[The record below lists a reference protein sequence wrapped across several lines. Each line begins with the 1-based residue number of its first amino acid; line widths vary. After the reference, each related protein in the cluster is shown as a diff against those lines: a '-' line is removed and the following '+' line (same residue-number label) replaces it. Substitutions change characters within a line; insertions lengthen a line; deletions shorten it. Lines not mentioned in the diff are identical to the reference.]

1 MKEINKD
8 SSKIKFIQG
17 LSTEDYSLYYTY
29 NKIDEVQE
37 VIRGHYG
44 LPSKDT
50 PKAIQVSGVDGIL
63 FMTKN
68 SGILADYICKEND
81 GKFELY
87 EMSLKAYNEYERYM
101 SDLMV
106 A

>member
-1 MKEINKD
+1 MKTIDSNKV
-8 SSKIKFIQG
+8 KFIKG
-17 LSTEDYSLYYTY
+17 LSTENYSLYCTY
-29 NKIDEVQE
+29 NRIDEVQE

-50 PKAIQVSGVDGIL
+50 PKAVKVSGIDGIL

-68 SGILADYICKEND
+68 SGILVDYICKEND

-87 EMSLKAYNEYERYM
+87 EMNLKTYNEYERYM
-101 SDLMV
+101 SNLM
-106 A
+106 AA

>member
-8 SSKIKFIQG
+8 FNKIKFIQG

-29 NKIDEVQE
+29 NRIDEVQE

-44 LPSKDT
+44 LPLKDT
-50 PKAIQVSGVDGIL
+50 PKAIKVSSIDGIL
-63 FMTKN
+63 FITKN

-101 SDLMV
+101 I
-106 A
+106 

>member
-1 MKEINKD
+1 MKAVNKD
-8 SSKIKFIQG
+8 SSKVKFIKR

-29 NKIDEVQE
+29 NRIDEVQE

-50 PKAIQVSGVDGIL
+50 PKAIKVSGVDGIL

-68 SGILADYICKEND
+68 SGILIDYLCKEND

-87 EMSLKAYNEYERYM
+87 EISLNAYNAYERYM
-101 SDLMV
+101 SDLM
-106 A
+106 AA

>member
-1 MKEINKD
+1 MKTIDSNKA
-8 SSKIKFIQG
+8 KFIKG
-17 LSTEDYSLYYTY
+17 LSTENYSLYYTY
-29 NKIDEVQE
+29 NRMDEVQE

-44 LPSKDT
+44 LSSKDT
-50 PKAIQVSGVDGIL
+50 PKAIKVSGIDGFL

-68 SGILADYICKEND
+68 SGILVDYICKEND

-87 EMSLKAYNEYERYM
+87 EMNLKTYNEYERYM
-101 SDLMV
+101 SDLME

>member
-1 MKEINKD
+1 MKVTKKD
-8 SSKIKFIQG
+8 SNKMKFIKG

-29 NKIDEVQE
+29 NRIDEVQE

-50 PKAIQVSGVDGIL
+50 PKAVKVSGIDGIL
-63 FMTKN
+63 FMTKS
-68 SGILADYICKEND
+68 SGILVDYLCKEND

-87 EMSLKAYNEYERYM
+87 EMSLKAYNGYERYM

>member
-1 MKEINKD
+1 MKERNKD

-29 NKIDEVQE
+29 NRIDEVQE

-50 PKAIQVSGVDGIL
+50 PKAIKVSGVDGIL

>member
-8 SSKIKFIQG
+8 SNKIKFIQG

-29 NKIDEVQE
+29 NRIDEVQE

-44 LPSKDT
+44 LPLKDT
-50 PKAIQVSGVDGIL
+50 PKAIKVSSIDGIL
-63 FMTKN
+63 FITKN

-101 SDLMV
+101 IDLMT

>member
-1 MKEINKD
+1 M
-8 SSKIKFIQG
+8 
-17 LSTEDYSLYYTY
+17 YYTY

>member
-1 MKEINKD
+1 MKVTKKDTNKM
-8 SSKIKFIQG
+8 KFIKG

-29 NKIDEVQE
+29 NRIDEVQE

-50 PKAIQVSGVDGIL
+50 PKAVKVSGIDGIL
-63 FMTKN
+63 FMTKS
-68 SGILADYICKEND
+68 SGILVDYLCKEND

-87 EMSLKAYNEYERYM
+87 EMSLKAYNGYERYM

>member
-1 MKEINKD
+1 MKTIDSNKV
-8 SSKIKFIQG
+8 KFIKG
-17 LSTEDYSLYYTY
+17 LSTENYSLYYTY
-29 NKIDEVQE
+29 NRIDEVQE

-50 PKAIQVSGVDGIL
+50 PKANKVSGIDGFL

-68 SGILADYICKEND
+68 SGILVDYICKEND

-87 EMSLKAYNEYERYM
+87 EMNLKTYNEYERYM
-101 SDLMV
+101 SDLME

>member
-1 MKEINKD
+1 MKEKNKD

-50 PKAIQVSGVDGIL
+50 PKEIQVSGVDGIL

>member
-1 MKEINKD
+1 MKEKNKD

-29 NKIDEVQE
+29 NKIGEVQE

>member
-1 MKEINKD
+1 MKAIDSNKV
-8 SSKIKFIQG
+8 KFIKG
-17 LSTEDYSLYYTY
+17 LSTENYSLYYTY
-29 NKIDEVQE
+29 NIIDEVQE
-37 VIRGHYG
+37 VIRGHYS

-50 PKAIQVSGVDGIL
+50 PKAIKVSGIDGFL

-68 SGILADYICKEND
+68 SGILVDYICKEND

-87 EMSLKAYNEYERYM
+87 EMSLKSYNEYERYM
-101 SDLMV
+101 SDLME

>member
-1 MKEINKD
+1 MKTIDSNKV
-8 SSKIKFIQG
+8 KFIKG

-29 NKIDEVQE
+29 NRIGEVQE

-50 PKAIQVSGVDGIL
+50 PKAVKVSGVDGIL
-63 FMTKN
+63 FMTKH
-68 SGILADYICKEND
+68 SGILVDYICKENG

-87 EMSLKAYNEYERYM
+87 EMNLKAYNEYERYM
-101 SDLMV
+101 SDLI
-106 A
+106 AA

>member
-29 NKIDEVQE
+29 NRIDEVQE

-50 PKAIQVSGVDGIL
+50 PKAIKVSSIDGIL
-63 FMTKN
+63 FITKN

-87 EMSLKAYNEYERYM
+87 EMNLKTYNEYERYM